1 MQNNSLR
8 VRLHRY
14 KRNLLFPLFLFFFV
28 FSNFIGYT
36 VITPPEEETEKDIDC
51 SISDWGGKDTMST
64 STDNGRDATH
74 EDSLRFGLI

>member
-1 MQNNSLR
+1 
-8 VRLHRY
+8 
-14 KRNLLFPLFLFFFV
+14 
-28 FSNFIGYT
+28 